1 MLNSRDSGNLD
12 ESVGYGGSGESGEFD
27 GSGEADESGNSGEF
41 GGSGG
46 SDRPGIWGRV
56 KKLPEQ
62 QDLSRKN
69 YPEKA
74 RKPLHFF
81 EFTPNVPKIFGCQTF
96 CEIETA

>member
-41 GGSGG
+41 GESGG

-56 KKLPEQ
+56 KKTSRTARFVTQ
-62 QDLSRKN
+62 KLSGKS
-69 YPEKA
+69 A
-74 RKPLHFF
+74 
-81 EFTPNVPKIFGCQTF
+81 
-96 CEIETA
+96 